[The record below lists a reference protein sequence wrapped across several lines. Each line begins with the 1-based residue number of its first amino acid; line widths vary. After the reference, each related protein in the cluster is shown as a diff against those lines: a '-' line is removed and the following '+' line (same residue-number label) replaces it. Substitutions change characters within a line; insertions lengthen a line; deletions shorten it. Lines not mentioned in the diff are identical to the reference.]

1 METNQNRHRSA
12 ISPGRPILVILL
24 FANGIIYGL
33 HFIAN
38 KWANEEGIPIFA
50 YVFWYCLLSG
60 AVLLTVSLGFREL
73 PKPRIKDCFVYLVM
87 GMTGIAAP
95 IALLTWIAP
104 KLPASAI
111 GLVVVIAPIFTYIF
125 SMVLK
130 IERFSWISVTGILL
144 GFGSVL
150 LIYLPETSLPDPS
163 MSGWLLLALL
173 APISFA
179 ATNVFAATIR
189 PPKVSSL
196 TMSTGILLGAAV
208 IMLPAMILSG
218 QAWHPPASNTTGNI
232 ALIIAIFVNVTIWWI
247 FLEIVRNEGPIFFTP
262 SNYVVV
268 LSSIGWGVLILDEN
282 PSLFIWGAVVLMF
295 LGVGLVSFGQKSKT
309 IKKL

>member
-1 METNQNRHRSA
+1 METNQNHHRSS
-12 ISPGRPILVILL
+12 ISPGRPILLILL

-60 AVLLTVSLGFREL
+60 IILLTLSLAFKEL
-73 PKPRIKDCFVYLVM
+73 PRLRIKDCLVYLVM
-87 GMTGIAAP
+87 GMTGISAP

-111 GLVVVIAPIFTYIF
+111 GLVVVIAPIFTYLF

-130 IERFSWISVTGILL
+130 IERFSWVSVTGILL

-150 LIYLPETSLPDPS
+150 LIYLPEASLPDPS

-196 TMSTGILLGAAV
+196 TMSTGILLGAAI
-208 IMLPAMILSG
+208 IMLPTMILSG
-218 QAWHPPASNTTGNI
+218 QTWHPPASNDLGNV
-232 ALIIAIFVNVTIWWI
+232 ALVIAILVNITVWWM

-268 LSSIGWGVLILDEN
+268 LSSIGWGVLILGEN
-282 PSLFIWGAVVLMF
+282 PSLYIWGAVILMF
-295 LGVGLVSFGQKSKT
+295 LGVGLVNFGQKGKITKQS
-309 IKKL
+309 

>member
-1 METNQNRHRSA
+1 MEEKQIQHRSA

-38 KWANEEGIPIFA
+38 KWANEGGIPIFA

-60 AVLLTVSLGFREL
+60 VVLLVVSFTFREL
-73 PKPRIKDCFVYLVM
+73 PRPRLRDCFVYLVM

-125 SMVLK
+125 SMVLR
-130 IERFSWISVTGILL
+130 IERFSMVSVAGIVL

-150 LIYLPETSLPDPS
+150 LIYLPDASLPDPN
-163 MSGWLLLALL
+163 MSVWLLLALL

-196 TMSTGILLGAAV
+196 TMSTGILLGAAI
-208 IMLPAMILSG
+208 IMLPTMILSG
-218 QAWHPPASNTTGNI
+218 QTWHPPASNNFGNI
-232 ALIIAIFVNVTIWWI
+232 ALIIAILVNVTIWWM
-247 FLEIVRNEGPIFFTP
+247 FLEIVRNEGPVFFTP

-268 LSSIGWGVLILDEN
+268 LSSIGWGILILEEK

-295 LGVGLVSFGQKSKT
+295 LGVGLVNFGQQSK
-309 IKKL
+309 IRKQI

>member
-33 HFIAN
+33 HFVAN

-60 AVLLTVSLGFREL
+60 AVLLTVSRGFREL